1 MTPVATLIAT
11 TATTWDA
18 ALEETLSGTAGH
30 PSATSADG
38 SSGALHGA
46 VHSVHARA
54 ANLRFGDLL
63 VGVVSDELDDAPWT
77 VRLPVAEWSQLAL
90 AEGVP
95 AALRPGEIRIGAA
108 ADAVSILLPP
118 ERRWTPTGADP
129 AALDVAQLVAAHG
142 TLSLFHGAAPQ
153 TPFGRASAAL
163 LAHGVEGLRAAV
175 TGALAASGSDAALA
189 AAVSRL
195 VGLGEGLTPSGDD
208 VLTGLAFLAAQPGM
222 VLNRIIPGL
231 ARAVDLNAERTTLL
245 SATTIRAA
253 LAARGRQ
260 SMHDLVHALAAPDS
274 AALHDA
280 AGRILAIG
288 HSSGAD
294 LLTGIRLALELEAA
308 ARISAATHSHDL
320 EQSSRKK
327 ESIR

>member
-1 MTPVATLIAT
+1 MTPVATLAAT

-30 PSATSADG
+30 PSATAADG
-38 SSGALHGA
+38 CSGAPSGS

-54 ANLRFGDLL
+54 ANLRFGDML
-63 VGVVSDELDDAPWT
+63 VAVVSDELDDAPWT
-77 VRLPVAEWSQLAL
+77 VRLPAADWARLAL
-90 AEGVP
+90 AEGAP
-95 AALRPGEIRIGAA
+95 AALHPGEIRIGAA
-108 ADAVSILLPP
+108 AETLSIRLPP
-118 ERRWTPTGADP
+118 ERRWTPAGADP
-129 AALDVAQLVAAHG
+129 AALDIAQLVAAHG

-163 LAHGVEGLRAAV
+163 LASGVDGLRAAV
-175 TGALAASGSDAALA
+175 TGALAAAGPDAGIAV
-189 AAVSRL
+189 AVSRL

-222 VLNRIIPGL
+222 VLNRIVPAL
-231 ARAVDLNAERTTLL
+231 ADAVDAHAERTTLL

-260 SMHDLVHALAAPDS
+260 SMHDLVRALATPDS

-294 LLTGIRLALELEAA
+294 LLTGMRLALELEAT
-308 ARISAATHSHDL
+308 ARISAATHSHVL
-320 EQSSRKK
+320 EQFSRKK